1 MVILSKFYLVGYFD
15 DNQLGFSKEKIVGFD
30 TVDEAFA
37 LFFAIAR
44 MPFFNNKYEK
54 ITIEEG
60 I

>member
-1 MVILSKFYLVGYFD
+1 MVVISKFYLVGYFD
-15 DNQLGFSKEKIVGFD
+15 DDQLGFSKEKIVGFD
-30 TVDEAFA
+30 TVNEAFA
-37 LFFAIAR
+37 LLVGIAR